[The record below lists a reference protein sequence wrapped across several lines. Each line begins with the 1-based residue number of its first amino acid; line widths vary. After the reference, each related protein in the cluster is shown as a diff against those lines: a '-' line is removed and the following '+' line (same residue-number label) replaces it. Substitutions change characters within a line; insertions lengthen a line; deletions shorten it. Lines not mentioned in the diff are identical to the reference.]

1 MKQIKLLI
9 FILAAFFLLTGFDL
23 KNSLVPKD
31 EILSGG
37 VGKDG
42 IPALLK
48 PKFVKAKDAKF
59 LKPKDKVMG
68 VVINGQAKAY
78 PLNILN
84 WHEVVNDK
92 IANVPFVV
100 TY

>member
-1 MKQIKLLI
+1 MKRLGLLI
-9 FILAAFFLLTGFDL
+9 FILAAFFLLTGFNL
-23 KNSLVPKD
+23 ENSLVPKD

-48 PKFVKAKDAKF
+48 PKFVSARDAKF
-59 LKPKDKVMG
+59 LKPKDKVLG

-92 IANVPFVV
+92 IANTTFAV